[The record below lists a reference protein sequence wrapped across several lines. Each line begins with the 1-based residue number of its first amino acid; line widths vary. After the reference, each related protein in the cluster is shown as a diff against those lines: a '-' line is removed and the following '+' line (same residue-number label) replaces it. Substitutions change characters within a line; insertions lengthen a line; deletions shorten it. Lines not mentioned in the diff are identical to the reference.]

1 MANPVTF
8 SSGFSKNAPAGATPW
23 SVLKMLAIETTV
35 VIVLTVIAGTG
46 PTGAN
51 FSVGLVTVIW
61 LLLLVSHV

>member
-1 MANPVTF
+1 MANAATF
-8 SSGFSKNAPAGATPW
+8 SSGFSKNAPAGSTPW

-46 PTGAN
+46 PTGGN
-51 FSVGLVTVIW
+51 FALGMVSVIW